1 MNSRNLGAS
10 GHAQSLAYRLVERV
24 RWKERFVLYL
34 SERCIDL
41 VPSGIFR
48 YLMITTLCLG
58 TSFPV
63 QACRAVTLRW
73 TYLDTKRPE
82 IASNNVFVPLGEQ
95 PAAI

>member
-10 GHAQSLAYRLVERV
+10 GHAPSLAYRFVECV

-34 SERCIDL
+34 SEPCIDL
-41 VPSGIFR
+41 VPSGIFC

-63 QACRAVTLRW
+63 QACSAATLRW
-73 TYLDTKRPE
+73 TYLDTKRSE
-82 IASNNVFVPLGEQ
+82 IVLNVFVTLGEQ
-95 PAAI
+95 PTVI